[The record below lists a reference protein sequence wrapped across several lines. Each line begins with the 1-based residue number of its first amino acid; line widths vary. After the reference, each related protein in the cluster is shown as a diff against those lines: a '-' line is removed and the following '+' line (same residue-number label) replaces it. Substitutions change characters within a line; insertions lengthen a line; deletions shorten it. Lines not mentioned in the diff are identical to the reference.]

1 MQNWKKTMIN
11 NKEYKILLIEPS
23 EIVAL
28 GMANIINKSNDFKLV
43 STMSNLSYYKN
54 TRSAFDIVIINPV
67 VIDYNERFDIRSL
80 FCSENKTT
88 IIALTYTSYDENVL
102 LQYDGCIGIYDSPAR
117 IFQKL
122 HNAIKESKENKNELY
137 ELSTRERDIL
147 ISVAKGKTNKE
158 IADEFNISIYT
169 VISHRRNISRK
180 LGINSISGLT
190 VYAIMN
196 KLIDISNIQ

>member
-1 MQNWKKTMIN
+1 MAE
-11 NKEYKILLIEPS
+11 NKRYRILLIEPS
-23 EIVAL
+23 EIVAA
-28 GMANIINKSNDFKLV
+28 GMEAIIEKSSEFRLA
-43 STMSNLSYYKN
+43 STLPNLSYYKN
-54 TRSAFDIVIINPV
+54 RPDAFDIVIINPA
-67 VIDYNERFDIRSL
+67 VIDYNERFDIRSI
-80 FCSENKTT
+80 FSSEEHETAVV
-88 IIALTYTSYDENVL
+88 ALTYTSYDENVL
-102 LQYDGCIGIYDSPAR
+102 RQYDECIGIYDSAAR

-122 HNAIKESKENKNELY
+122 NNALKERKESKSELY

-147 ISVAKGKTNKE
+147 VAVAKGKTNKE

-196 KLIDISNIQ
+196 KLIDISSIQ

>member
-1 MQNWKKTMIN
+1 MKDDKR
-11 NKEYKILLIEPS
+11 YKILLIEPS
-23 EIVAL
+23 EIVAT
-28 GMANIINKSNDFKLV
+28 GISTIIDKSKGFRLV
-43 STMSNLSYYKN
+43 STIPNLGYFKN
-54 TRSAFDIVIINPV
+54 SKSDYDILIINPA

-80 FCSENKTT
+80 FSNENSRTT
-88 IIALTYTSYDENVL
+88 IVALTYTSYDEGVL
-102 LQYDGCIGIYDSPAR
+102 RQFDDCIGIYDSAER
-117 IFQKL
+117 IQQKL
-122 HNAIKESKENKNELY
+122 QNALKNSSENSVELY

-147 ISVAKGKTNKE
+147 IAVAKGRTNKE
-158 IADEFNISIYT
+158 IADDYNISIYT